1 LANITLNLDFMPLR
15 TFGAI
20 TALLLS
26 YACFSQNTGCPN
38 VDLSSNTFSN
48 WTGYTGTYAAPG
60 ANFGIVNGRHTI
72 ISQQGTDPYTCN
84 QLPLIPPGHSKSIKL
99 GNPQTGAQAEKI
111 VYSINVTPQS
121 DLFVYKYAV
130 ILENPGHVPAQQP
143 KFQAKILNALGLP
156 VGGGC
161 GTYTVYGGQ
170 PGQNFQTCAG
180 KTWLPWTTV
189 GVDLSPYMGQN
200 IQIEFTT
207 WDCAQ
212 GAHFGYAYLAA
223 ECMAMA
229 INVNYCGGNQPLV
242 LTAPSGFQ
250 SYVWQPGNLTGQQV
264 SIANP
269 NVNQVYTCSMTTFSN
284 QGSCTV
290 ELNVQATPTLVQSGF
305 TYAIGC
311 ENAVIPLQSTAAVTS
326 SNSSI
331 TLSNAWQTI
340 TGNIISQN
348 NAQASVQFNGPG
360 NHQVMMISQSSNGC
374 VDTVIQTVS
383 VLATPHLAPVFSVP
397 CIHQQTNFNLSSAS
411 GVQGAVWDFGDGSP
425 NAAGFNVEHTY
436 SSPGTYTVTLIEIGN
451 NGCSDTLISPL
462 TIYPLPS
469 INAGNDTNLC
479 PGNSVVL
486 LATGGVSYQ
495 WEQGLSQQQAY
506 HPSMNEWLTV
516 VGTDSLN
523 CIASDSLYLGIFTVD
538 SVQAMPNT
546 AFCFGDSVELQANNA
561 AGLWWENGLQ
571 PGQWVSPNVGNN
583 VYVVHGSDQNG
594 CTSTDTLTLTV
605 FSLPMVDAGNDTVVC
620 SGNSTF
626 LNATGAA
633 SYQWSNQSANG
644 SQLPIFNNVDLVVI
658 GTDNNGCQQSDQ
670 LHIGIDSIPQ
680 LSFDISPSSGCAP
693 LEVQLISQATG
704 NTFIDYSWNFS
715 NGAMTNGDSSV
726 VWFNH
731 VGCYDAQF
739 TVMTS
744 LGCTYSM
751 SQANAVCTFPVPVAA
766 FNILGQNL
774 TTVYNGATL
783 SNQSQGANSY
793 MWDFGDGSLSSNEVH
808 PYHEFPVIEG
818 DNYVIHLI
826 ATNAYGCTDTAFQ
839 EIVVTDELAFYIPN
853 AFTPDGDQFNNVWK
867 PVFSDVNDPQNY
879 RAMIYNR
886 WGEVIW
892 ESYNPH
898 VGWDGTIGSQGIPVQ
913 DDIYIYE
920 VSFGYKTNAKKE
932 RITGHI
938 AVIR

>member
-1 LANITLNLDFMPLR
+1 MSYKSLFALS
-15 TFGAI
+15 
-20 TALLLS
+20 ALLLRFVFFAQS
-26 YACFSQNTGCPN
+26 NGCPN

-72 ISQQGTDPYTCN
+72 ISQQGTDPNTCN
-84 QLPLIPPGHSKSIKL
+84 QLSVIPPGHSKSIKL
-99 GNPQTGAQAEKI
+99 GNPSVGAQAEKI

-170 PGQNFQTCAG
+170 PGQNFQSCAG

-250 SYVWQPGNLTGQQV
+250 SYVWHPGNLTGQQV

-305 TYAIGC
+305 TYAVGC
-311 ENAVIPLQSTAAVTS
+311 ENAVIPLHSNATVSS
-326 SNSSI
+326 SNPNI
-331 TLSNAWQTI
+331 TLSNTWQTM

-348 NAQASVQFNGPG
+348 NSQASVQFNGPG
-360 NHQVMMISQSSNGC
+360 NHQIMMISQSSNGC
-374 VDTVIQTVS
+374 VDTSIQTVS
-383 VLATPHLAPVFSVP
+383 VLATPHMAPVFSVP
-397 CIHQQTNFNLSSAS
+397 CIHQQTNFSLSSIS

-425 NAAGFNVEHTY
+425 NASGLNVQHAY
-436 SSPGTYTVTLIEIGN
+436 STPGTYAVTLIEVGT
-451 NGCSDTLISPL
+451 NGCSDTLTSPL
-462 TIYPLPS
+462 TINPLPP
-469 INAGNDTNLC
+469 INAGNDTSIC
-479 PGNSVVL
+479 PNNSVVMI
-486 LATGGVSYQ
+486 ASGGVSYQ
-495 WEQGLSQQQAY
+495 WEHGLSQQQAY
-506 HPSMNEWLTV
+506 QPLMNEWLTV

-523 CIASDSLYLGIFTVD
+523 CLASDSLYLSIFTVD
-538 SVQAMPNT
+538 TVQAMPNI
-546 AFCFGDSVELQANNA
+546 AFCFGDSVALQANA
-561 AGLWWENGLQ
+561 ASGLWWENGLQ
-571 PGQWVSPNVGNN
+571 PGQWVSPNVGNT
-583 VYVVHGSDQNG
+583 VYVVHGADQNG
-594 CTSTDTLTLTV
+594 CTSTDTLILTV
-605 FSLPMVDAGNDTVVC
+605 FALPILNAGNDTVVC
-620 SGNSTF
+620 SGNSAY
-626 LNATGAA
+626 LHATGAS
-633 SYQWSNQSANG
+633 SYQWSNLSANN
-644 SQLPIFNNVDLVVI
+644 SQLTINQNLDLLVI
-658 GTDNNGCQQSDQ
+658 GTDNNGCQQSDS
-670 LHIGIDSIPQ
+670 LHIGIDSIPH
-680 LSFDISPSSGCAP
+680 LSFDILSSSGCAP

-704 NTFIDYSWNFS
+704 NTFIDYTWNFS
-715 NGAMTNGDSSV
+715 NGAIANGDSSIL
-726 VWFNH
+726 WFNQ

-751 SQANAVCTFPVPVAA
+751 SQAHAVCTYPVPVAG
-766 FNILGQNL
+766 FNPPGQSL
-774 TTVYNGATL
+774 STVYNGGTF

-793 MWDFGDGSLSSNEVH
+793 VWDFGYGGLLSNEEN
-808 PYHEFPVIEG
+808 PYHEFPVAEG
-818 DNYVIHLI
+818 GNYLISLI
-826 ATNAYGCTDTAFQ
+826 ATNAYGCSDTAFQ
-839 EIVVTDELAFYIPN
+839 EIVITDELAYYIPN

-879 RAMIYNR
+879 RAIIYNR
-886 WGEVIW
+886 WGQIIW
-892 ESYNPH
+892 ESYNPQ
-898 VGWDGTIGSQGIPVQ
+898 VGWDGTYGSQGIPVQ
-913 DDIYIYE
+913 DDVYIYE
-920 VSFGYKTNAKKE
+920 VTFGFKSTAKKE

-938 AVIR
+938 SVLR